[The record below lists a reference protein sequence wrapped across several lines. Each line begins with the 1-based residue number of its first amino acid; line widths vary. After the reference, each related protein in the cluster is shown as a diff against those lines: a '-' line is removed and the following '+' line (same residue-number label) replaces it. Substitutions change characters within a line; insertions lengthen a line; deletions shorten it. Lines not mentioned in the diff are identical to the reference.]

1 MSTPTQGYYPQNP
14 PSYYPQRRKTR
25 WWIPLIIIG
34 IIIILILVLFGIV
47 FGTIGSMFE
56 KEPYQV
62 KESSVL
68 YINFGEQLPDYSFAG
83 PFDFLDQT
91 KKNSLFDV
99 ITAIQKAKDDTRI
112 LGIYYKANSSLV
124 GWAMNEEFIE
134 AIKDFKQSGKF
145 VYAYMDYGGETE
157 YMRASIADKVFM
169 SNEALIEMNGFA
181 VASMFMKGLFDKIG
195 IDFLVDFHEDFK
207 SAGESYVNKKFT
219 DSSKYQLKVI
229 LDQRLEQFVNAVAE
243 NRNLSPDFI
252 KQALNRGIY
261 TPDSL
266 LALGFIDSLINEVSL
281 KEMMKEQIYG
291 TADSTDEEKLKL
303 VSVSNYVNSVPTK
316 EERTE
321 IDRDNQ
327 IAIVFASGVI
337 TAPSGN
343 VFDSETNITSEEF
356 ISNLKKA
363 VNNKK
368 ISAIIIRVNSP
379 GGSVLVSDEIYSAI
393 LKAKEKK
400 PIYCSMSSMA
410 ASGGYYIASA
420 CDKIVASPSTITGS
434 IGVISMIP
442 NLNGLLKKLDITID
456 TISTGPSA
464 QDLNMYIPYTQRQK
478 DKLHTLS
485 QAVYFRF
492 IDKVAK
498 SRNKSFDEVRAI
510 AKGRVWSGT
519 DAYRIGLIDT
529 LGGLNTVISM
539 VKKDLGISQDTRVK
553 LQTYPRAEDGINA
566 LLKLLGIADE
576 NDEAEI
582 AVNQKNNITE
592 LLSQNQSEFKKIYSV
607 LPNEMKPQVA
617 FIWNLIQNAK
627 NENVQMVYPNLIE
640 IK

>member
-1 MSTPTQGYYPQNP
+1 
-14 PSYYPQRRKTR
+14 
-25 WWIPLIIIG
+25 
-34 IIIILILVLFGIV
+34 
-47 FGTIGSMFE
+47 
-56 KEPYQV
+56 
-62 KESSVL
+62 
-68 YINFGEQLPDYSFAG
+68 
-83 PFDFLDQT
+83 
-91 KKNSLFDV
+91 
-99 ITAIQKAKDDTRI
+99 
-112 LGIYYKANSSLV
+112 
-124 GWAMNEEFIE
+124 
-134 AIKDFKQSGKF
+134 
-145 VYAYMDYGGETE
+145 
-157 YMRASIADKVFM
+157 
-169 SNEALIEMNGFA
+169 
-181 VASMFMKGLFDKIG
+181 
-195 IDFLVDFHEDFK
+195 
-207 SAGESYVNKKFT
+207 
-219 DSSKYQLKVI
+219 
-229 LDQRLEQFVNAVAE
+229 
-243 NRNLSPDFI
+243 
-252 KQALNRGIY
+252 
-261 TPDSL
+261 
-266 LALGFIDSLINEVSL
+266 
-281 KEMMKEQIYG
+281 MKEQIYG

-420 CDKIVASPSTITGS
+420 CDKIVASPSTLTGS

-592 LLSQNQSEFKKIYSV
+592 LLSQNQSEFKKI
-607 LPNEMKPQVA
+607 
-617 FIWNLIQNAK
+617 I
-627 NENVQMVYPNLIE
+627 
-640 IK
+640 

>member
-1 MSTPTQGYYPQNP
+1 MSTPTPGYYPQNP
-14 PSYYPQRRKTR
+14 PNYYPQRRKSR
-25 WWIPLIIIG
+25 WWMPLLIIG
-34 IIIILILVLFGIV
+34 IIIVLILIIFGIII
-47 FGTIGSMFE
+47 GTVGSMFE
-56 KEPYQV
+56 KEPIQV

-68 YINFGEQLPDYSFAG
+68 YINFGTELPDYSFAG
-83 PFDFLDQT
+83 PFDFLDQG

-99 ITAIQKAKDDTRI
+99 ITAIHKAKDDTRI
-112 LGIYYKANSSLV
+112 MGIYYKANSSVV
-124 GWAMNEEFIE
+124 GWAMSEEFIE

-145 VYAYMDYGGETE
+145 VYAYMDYGSESD
-157 YMRASIADKVFM
+157 YMRASVADKVYM

-181 VASMFMKGLFDKIG
+181 IASMFMKGLFDKIG

-229 LDQRLEQFVNAVAE
+229 LDQRLEQFVNIVAE
-243 NRNLSPDFI
+243 NRNLSPDLI

-281 KEMMKEQIYG
+281 KDMIKAQIYG
-291 TADSTDEEKLKL
+291 AADSTDEKKLKL

-321 IDRDNQ
+321 TDRDNQ
-327 IAIVFASGVI
+327 IAIVFASGAI

-343 VFDSETNITSEEF
+343 IFESETNITSEAF

-368 ISAIIIRVNSP
+368 VSAVIIRVNSP

-400 PIYCSMSSMA
+400 PIYCSMSSVA

-420 CDKIVASPSTITGS
+420 CDKIVASPSTLTGS

-442 NLNGLLKKLDITID
+442 NLNGLLKKLYITID

-498 SRNKSFDEVRAI
+498 SRNKTFDEVRAI

-519 DAYRIGLIDT
+519 DAYRIGLVDT
-529 LGGLNTVISM
+529 LGGLQTTIAL
-539 VKKDLGISQDTRVK
+539 VKKDLGIPQDTKVK
-553 LQTYPRAEDGINA
+553 LQTYPRADEGLNA
-566 LLKLLGIADE
+566 LLKLLGLNEEDE
-576 NDEAEI
+576 DAEL
-582 AVNQKNNITE
+582 AVYQKNNISE
-592 LLSQNQSEFKKIYSV
+592 LLNQNQSEFKKIYSV

-627 NENVQMVYPNLIE
+627 YENVQMVSPNLLE